1 MKEKIISD
9 INESEYFPV
18 LVDESTDITA
28 YEQMVLYVKY
38 LDQDFQPK
46 TSFIGIV
53 KVRKSHKLL
62 S

>member
-1 MKEKIISD
+1 MKEKISD
-9 INESEYFPV
+9 INESEYFSV

-46 TSFIGIV
+46 TSFIGTV